1 MLNCVAIIGR
11 LTATPELKK
20 TQSGTSVCSFTVAVN
35 RRFKKGEETE
45 ADFIDCVAWKAT
57 AEFLCKYF
65 EKGSTIAVSGRL
77 QTRNYEDKNGR
88 KIKVTEIVA
97 DDISFCE
104 SKKPK
109 AEPNIA
115 PPADEGIM
123 QEIPDD
129 EEYPF

>member
-1 MLNCVAIIGR
+1 MNSSNIIGR

-20 TQSGTSVCSFTVAVN
+20 TQSGTSVCSFTVAVI
-35 RRFKKGEETE
+35 RRVKKGEETE
-45 ADFIDCVAWKAT
+45 TDFIDCVAWKAK

-65 EKGSTIAVSGRL
+65 EKGSMIAVSGRL

-104 SKKPK
+104 GKKPK

-115 PPADEGIM
+115 PPTDEGVM

-129 EEYPF
+129 EDYPF

>member
-1 MLNCVAIIGR
+1 MNSSNIIGR

-35 RRFKKGEETE
+35 RRVKKGEESE

-65 EKGSTIAVSGRL
+65 EKGSMIAVSGRL

-97 DDISFCE
+97 EDISFGE

-115 PPADEGIM
+115 PPTDEGVM

-129 EEYPF
+129 EDYPF